1 MSTAAPTHTKTAGF
15 PALSARTLTTIIVAG
30 CIATVAFD
38 LFGQAISPMLG
49 FASLAP
55 IPLATRTW
63 QVIFGDAYG
72 PGGTCFTTL
81 PV

>member
-30 CIATVAFD
+30 CMATVAFD

-49 FASLAP
+49 FA
-55 IPLATRTW
+55 TRAW
-63 QVIFGDAYG
+63 QALFGDAYG
-72 PGGTCFTTL
+72 PGGICFTTS